1 MPRLIRTLILPG
13 LLAAS
18 VAAAQQPKSVKPQTP
33 AIALATAGLAGQSVA
48 VLPLTMTLSD
58 PKIPG
63 GTGPKSRAAIR
74 LWADSLLG
82 DALLERAT
90 EVKWV
95 LPPELRRVASRASGL
110 MPSPD
115 QMGQAIMRSPGLK
128 EMPDPLRSYVRQLVA
143 LAGGAR
149 YAFIPAALYLSSAP
163 GDSLTVQLSAVLA
176 DGRMGRVLWRTL
188 AVGRGETAAEAFRAA
203 LETILPTDSPAP

>member
-1 MPRLIRTLILPG
+1 MSRLLRTLILPG

-18 VAAAQQPKSVKPQTP
+18 AAAAQQPNPSKSQTK
-33 AIALATAGLAGQSVA
+33 AVGLATAGLAGQSVA

-58 PKIPG
+58 PHLPG
-63 GTGPKSRAAIR
+63 GTGPKARAAIR

-95 LPPELRRVASRASGL
+95 LPPELRRVAQRAGGML
-110 MPSPD
+110 PSPD
-115 QMGQAIMRSPGLK
+115 QMGQSVMRSPGFK
-128 EMPDPLRSYVRQLVA
+128 DMPDPLRSYVRQLVA
-143 LAGGAR
+143 LADGAR
-149 YAFIPAALYLSSAP
+149 YAFIPAALYMSPAP
-163 GDSLTVQLSAVLA
+163 GDSLQVELSAVLA
-176 DGRMGRVLWRTL
+176 DARMGKVLWRTL

-203 LETILPTDSPAP
+203 LETILPSDTPAP

>member
-1 MPRLIRTLILPG
+1 MPHLIRTLILPG

-18 VAAAQQPKSVKPQTP
+18 AVAAQQPKSSKPLTP
-33 AIALATAGLAGQSVA
+33 AIALATAGLAGQTVA

-58 PKIPG
+58 PHIPG
-63 GTGPKSRAAIR
+63 GTGPKARAAIR

-90 EVKWV
+90 EVTWV
-95 LPPELRRVASRASGL
+95 LAPELRRVARRATGM

-149 YAFIPAALYLSSAP
+149 FAFIPAALYMSPAP

-176 DGRMGRVLWRTL
+176 DGRVGKVLWRTL

>member
-1 MPRLIRTLILPG
+1 MPRLVSTLLLPG
-13 LLAAS
+13 LLAWSA
-18 VAAAQQPKSVKPQTP
+18 AAAQQPKLSKGQTP
-33 AIALATAGLAGQSVA
+33 AIALATAGLAGQTVA
-48 VLPLTMTLSD
+48 VLPVAMTLWD
-58 PKIPG
+58 PHLPG
-63 GTGPKSRAAIR
+63 GTGPKARATIR

-82 DALLERAT
+82 DALQERAT

-95 LPPELRRVASRASGL
+95 LPPELRRVASRASGM

-149 YAFIPAALYLSSAP
+149 YALIPAALYLTPAP

-176 DGRMGRVLWRTL
+176 DARLGRVLWRTL
-188 AVGRGETAAEAFRAA
+188 AVGRGETAAEAYRAA
-203 LETILPTDSPAP
+203 LETILPSDTSAP